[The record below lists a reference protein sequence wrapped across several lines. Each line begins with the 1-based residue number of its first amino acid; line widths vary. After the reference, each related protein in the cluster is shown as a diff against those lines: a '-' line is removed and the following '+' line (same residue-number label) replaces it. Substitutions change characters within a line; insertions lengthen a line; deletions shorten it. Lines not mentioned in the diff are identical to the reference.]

1 MYAEQYSVETVEG
14 DPNDLHNITITLQGL
29 QISGGAAHRASAHNL
44 DRMN

>member
-14 DPNDLHNITITLQGL
+14 DPNDLHNTITLQGL